1 MLLDHINTL
10 EELES
15 ECLLHEQVIN
25 LTCSEQPEEAL
36 QHGNDLTVIIARTGK
51 MMADAQYHR
60 DNAISNAIEKTVE
73 TGMSDRLSASALTK
87 YVNSCTS
94 TENFI
99 YTWIERI
106 HRTAEKQ
113 LDWTRTIISY
123 AKEEMRLSR

>member
-36 QHGNDLTVIIARTGK
+36 QRGNDLSVIIARTGK
-51 MMADAQYHR
+51 MLADAQYHR
-60 DNAISNAIEKTVE
+60 DNALSNTIEQAHRDGTSSS
-73 TGMSDRLSASALTK
+73 MSASSFNK
-87 YVNSCTS
+87 YVASCTS
-94 TENFI
+94 VENFI
-99 YTWIERI
+99 CTWVERI

-113 LDWTRTIISY
+113 LEWTRTIISY